1 MTLLAGVDIGGTKT
15 AAALVTPEG
24 VLLDRATLPTP
35 ARQGPA
41 AVLDTAA
48 RAVTLL
54 GRPVDAVGVGSAG
67 VIDPGTGRV
76 RSATSALPGWG
87 GTDLRGLLAARL
99 GLPVGVDNDV
109 NAHALGEYW
118 RGAAAGHACVLLL
131 TVGTGVGGCV
141 LIDGRVHHG
150 AGGAAGE
157 AGHLP
162 VPAAAGLPCPCGG
175 VGHVEAAASGPAMTA
190 AYRELAG
197 ARPGHGTGAAP
208 ATLRLVNSRAQD
220 GDPTALTVLRAGATA
235 LGEAVGGL
243 VNVLAPD
250 LVLLGGGVSRCGPVW
265 WDTLRTTVASHLV
278 PAVAG
283 TPLRAGSL
291 GDDAA
296 LYGAALLG
304 REALA

>member
-15 AAALVTPEG
+15 AAALITPEG
-24 VLLDRATLPTP
+24 VLLDRTVLPTP
-35 ARQGPA
+35 AERGPA

-48 RAVTLL
+48 RAVALL
-54 GRPVDAVGVGSAG
+54 GRSVDAVGVGSAG
-67 VIDPGTGRV
+67 VIDPRTGRV

-109 NAHALGEYW
+109 NAHALGEHW

-131 TVGTGVGGCV
+131 TVGTGVGGCL

-175 VGHVEAAASGPAMTA
+175 IGHAEAAASGPAMTA
-190 AYRELAG
+190 AYRGLTDAQD
-197 ARPGHGTGAAP
+197 
-208 ATLRLVNSRAQD
+208 ATLAFVDSLAKE
-220 GDPTALTVLRAGATA
+220 GDPTALAVLRKGATA

-250 LVLLGGGVSRCGPVW
+250 LVLLGGGVSRCGPAW
-265 WDTLRTTVASHLV
+265 WDVLRATVASHLV

-283 TPLRAGSL
+283 TPLRVGSL